1 MPLRRSN
8 LAIILATALAFG
20 IPMTSSAN
28 PQSSPAYSMQA
39 DSTLLSVSASAD
51 AKRVPDVAS
60 ISAGVVTQA
69 ADANAAMRANAT
81 QMDKVMAAIRSAGIA
96 ERDVQTSGIN
106 LNPEYKYADNVPPQI
121 TGYQASNTVN
131 IKVRDLSKLGKVLD
145 TLVEQGANQV
155 NGPNFE
161 VDKPDEAYDEARVD
175 ALKKAQA
182 RAQTYA
188 DALGLKVRRIVS
200 ISEGGASFPRP
211 MPMVR
216 AIAADASFAKET
228 SVAPGETTLS
238 VSLDVVFE
246 LGR

>member
-20 IPMTSSAN
+20 MPMTASAS
-28 PQSSPAYSMQA
+28 PQSSPAYAMPA

-60 ISAGVVTQA
+60 ISTGVVTQA
-69 ADANAAMRANAT
+69 TDANAAMRANAV
-81 QMDKVMAAIRSAGIA
+81 QMDKVMVAIRAAGIA
-96 ERDVQTSGIN
+96 ERDIQTSGIN
-106 LNPEYKYADNVPPQI
+106 LNPQYNYRDNAPPTI
-121 TGYQASNTVN
+121 TGYQASNTVS
-131 IKVRDLSKLGKVLD
+131 ITVRDLSKLGKVLD

-155 NGPNFE
+155 NGPSFE
-161 VDKPDEAYDEARVD
+161 VDKPDEAYDEARVG
-175 ALKKAQA
+175 ALRKAQA
-182 RAQTYA
+182 RAETYA

-200 ISEGGASFPRP
+200 ISEGGSSMPRP

-216 AIAADASFAKET
+216 MMATDAGMAKET

-238 VSLDVVFE
+238 VNLDVVFE

>member
-1 MPLRRSN
+1 
-8 LAIILATALAFG
+8 
-20 IPMTSSAN
+20 
-28 PQSSPAYSMQA
+28 QA

-51 AKRVPDVAS
+51 ATRIPDVATLS
-60 ISAGVVTQA
+60 TGVVTQA
-69 ADANAAMRANAT
+69 TDANAAMRANAT
-81 QMDKVMAAIRSAGIA
+81 QMDKVMAAIRKAGIA
-96 ERDVQTSGIN
+96 ERDIQTSGIS
-106 LNPEYKYADNVPPQI
+106 LNPQYKYAENLPPQI
-121 TGYQASNTVN
+121 TGYQANNTVN

-155 NGPNFE
+155 NGPSFE
-161 VDKPDEAYDEARVD
+161 VDKPDAAYDEARVG

-182 RAQTYA
+182 RATTYA

-216 AIAADASFAKET
+216 AMAASDAMAKET
-228 SVAPGETTLS
+228 SVAPGESTLS
-238 VSLDVVFE
+238 VNIDVVFE